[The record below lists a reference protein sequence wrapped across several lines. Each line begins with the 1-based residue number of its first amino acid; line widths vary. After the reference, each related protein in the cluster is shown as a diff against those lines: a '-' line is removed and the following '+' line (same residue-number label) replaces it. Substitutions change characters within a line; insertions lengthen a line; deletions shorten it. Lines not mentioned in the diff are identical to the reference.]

1 MHDPRPTHTLWRRS
15 GMKTRLGL
23 AVLVDIACSVATVAS
38 QMRAPP
44 SRAAVAPSEPTA
56 VERGR
61 YLVPIAG
68 CHDGHTAGDVQAG
81 GHIPELHG
89 LTGETLG
96 YRGPWGTTYA
106 INLRLY
112 MPNFSAAPWVQ
123 LAQHLQTRPPMPWCV
138 LRHMT
143 DAELDAMYH
152 VIRSLGP
159 AGNIAPAYLP
169 PEQEPPPPYGQFPG
183 PPP

>member
-1 MHDPRPTHTLWRRS
+1 MGLALGGTAGVRLSRHFGLIVSRN
-15 GMKTRLGL
+15 TRLR
-23 AVLVDIACSVATVAS
+23 VI
-38 QMRAPP
+38 R
-44 SRAAVAPSEPTA
+44 R
-56 VERGR
+56 
-61 YLVPIAG
+61 
-68 CHDGHTAGDVQAG
+68 
-81 GHIPELHG
+81 IPESHG

-159 AGNIAPAYLP
+159 AGDPAPAYLP
-169 PEQEPPPPYGQFPG
+169 RAPEPPPPYGQFPG